1 MDLRNVVF
9 AIALSFA
16 VLFGWSVIFETP
28 QIEEQK
34 KLEQTQG
41 SEKTDN
47 KNTDAPSP
55 NVNIEKE
62 KVLNISRDDAI
73 KSVKRVNFE
82 NENVKGS
89 ISLKGFLIDDILFK
103 KYNTEVNSD
112 EKVKYLN
119 PSETNDGY
127 FVETGWAASN
137 TTNTPLPTKN
147 SIWKVVGNNKLSV
160 GNPVTAEWNNK
171 SGLTFRKKIELDEK
185 FLFKVTQEVQNN
197 SSQRVELYPYAQITR
212 NQDPDVVDFYIL
224 HEGFIGVFD
233 EDLQEEGYD
242 DIKEKKK
249 EYSAGEGWLGITDK
263 YWLTALVPE
272 KNQPFKGEFT
282 YKNGFKANYIQNKPV
297 VIQPSGSGISES
309 KVFIAAKEVKVIDGY
324 AETEGINKFD
334 LTIDWGWFYFFT
346 KPLFFIMN
354 YLFELTKNFGIA
366 IVLVTAAV
374 RLLFFPLANYSFRSM
389 AKMKILQPELLRLKE
404 LHKEDKVKLQQE
416 MMALYKR
423 EKVNP
428 LSGCLPI
435 LIQIPFFFAIYKMLF
450 ISLEMRHQP
459 FFGWIKDLSAQD
471 PTSIFN
477 FFGLIPWDPPSFLII
492 GAWPILMGATMYLQ
506 QKLNPTPPD
515 PIQAKIFMFF
525 PLFLTIILAPFPSGL
540 VVYWTINNILT
551 IAQQWV
557 IYRST
562 TVKTK

>member
-28 QIEEQK
+28 QIEEQN
-34 KLEQTQG
+34 KLKQTQDL
-41 SEKTDN
+41 EKTDN
-47 KNTDAPSP
+47 KNTDAPS
-55 NVNIEKE
+55 VNIEKE
-62 KVLNISRDDAI
+62 RVLNISRDDAI

-137 TTNTPLPTKN
+137 TTKMPLPTKN
-147 SIWKVVGNNKLSV
+147 TIWKVVGNNKLSI

-242 DIKEKKK
+242 DVKEKKK

-309 KVFIAAKEVKVIDGY
+309 KIFIAAKEVKVIDGY

-404 LHKEDKVKLQQE
+404 LHKQDKVKLQQE

-492 GAWPILMGATMYLQ
+492 GAWPIMMGATMYLQ